1 MNGRRTIPN
10 TGIYLKIKKMKLLEM
25 ILHGKLTLLILQ
37 ASGHTTICLIRRW
50 KTERMV
56 WDQKE
61 EEEKAKEV
69 VIVVKT

>member
-10 TGIYLKIKKMKLLEM
+10 TGIYLKIKKMKLLET
-25 ILHGKLTLLILQ
+25 ILHGKHTLLILR